1 MKSKIIRT
9 VSVIFLLCAAFTAA
23 APVIITAGRAL
34 YGDVGVWTD
43 LILWKPKYI
52 DSLARSIIISA
63 LSALGSVLV
72 SVPAAYVL
80 AKGRIHRRGRLLYIY
95 VFLLLTPY
103 QIIML
108 PQYMVVKSLDLY
120 DTIGGLILTFIFY
133 PLTAFL
139 IAQTMK
145 SIPDDIIDAARLD
158 TSSEMTIAFRIAAPA
173 ARPGVICAALLTF
186 TETWNAVSEP
196 LTLISSEDLFPAAV
210 VIGAGEPD
218 QVAFAAA
225 SLFIL
230 IPLIVYNIFDEEIL
244 DGLKNFRLK

>member
-1 MKSKIIRT
+1 MKSKIIKT
-9 VSVIFLLCAAFTAA
+9 VSVIFLLCTAFTAA
-23 APVIITAGRAL
+23 APVIVTAGRAL
-34 YGDVGVWTD
+34 YGDVGVWAD

-63 LSALGSVLV
+63 LSALGSALV
-72 SVPAAYVL
+72 SVPAAYVM
-80 AKGRIHRRGRLLYIY
+80 AKGRIRRRGMLYIY

-108 PQYMVVKSLDLY
+108 PQYIVVKSLSLY
-120 DTIGGLILTFIFY
+120 DTIGGLILTFVFF

-145 SIPDDIIDAARLD
+145 SILDDIIDAARLD
-158 TSSEMTIAFRIAAPA
+158 TSSEMTIAAPA

-196 LTLISSEDLFPAAV
+196 LTLISSEELFPAAV

-218 QVAFAAA
+218 RLAFAAA